1 MSQAAESLGPGGR
14 FQASLDGFTP
24 RQSQQQLASAIESAL
39 ENQSV
44 LVTESGTG
52 TGKTFA
58 YLVPALLS
66 GKRVII
72 STGTKHLQEQLFNID
87 LPRVREILEVPVTTS
102 LLKGRANYLCLH
114 RMKQAVVP
122 GANTENAETESL
134 AGIEAWSR
142 QTRDGDIAGHTG
154 LPEDSVLWRL
164 VTSSSENCLG
174 SRCPDYERCFVQQA
188 RKRALESEILVVNHH
203 LFFADL
209 SLKEEGFGQLL
220 PGAEA
225 VIFDEAHQLPEIASL
240 FFGTSLSRQQLIALC
255 RDSIKEELSEKS
267 GVRGLKQA
275 IGTLEKAVADFHLA
289 MGVRQTR
296 GSWTSLQDKKL
307 FAAHSHLGE
316 ALSGLGE
323 LLNQAGSKGE
333 GLASCASRAGDLLD
347 RFYRF
352 VDNADG
358 ENIAWYDN
366 SDRNF
371 TLYLTP
377 LEVASTFSQ
386 TLEQEHRSWV
396 FTSATLTIKG
406 EFSHFTRQLGVEHA
420 ESGHWDSP
428 FDYQSISL
436 CYMPRG
442 LPDPRHTDYT
452 DRVIEAAVPVIN
464 ASGGRTFFLFTSFR
478 ALNRAA
484 ERLKSLIGYP
494 LLVQGEAPRSELLLR
509 FRQLGNAVLL
519 GTSSFWEGVDVQG
532 EALSCVIIDKL
543 PFAAPDDPV
552 LKARGEAMEKRG
564 QNPFM
569 EYQLPQA
576 VIALK
581 QGVGR
586 LIRNETD
593 RGVLMLCDPRLTSKS
608 YGRVF
613 LDSIPPI
620 PRTDRVEDVES
631 FFSDNAIVTAD
642 VELN

>member
-1 MSQAAESLGPGGR
+1 LSQAAESLGPGGR
-14 FQASLDGFTP
+14 FKASLDGFHP
-24 RQSQQQLASAIESAL
+24 RRSQQQLASAIESAL
-39 ENQSV
+39 EDQSI

-66 GKRVII
+66 GKRIII
-72 STGTKHLQEQLFNID
+72 STGTKHLQEQLYRID
-87 LPRVREILEVPVTTS
+87 LPRVREILEIPVTTS
-102 LLKGRANYLCLH
+102 LLKGRANYLCLY
-114 RMKQAVVP
+114 RMKHAVVP
-122 GANTENAETESL
+122 GTRADDDELASL
-134 AGIEAWSR
+134 VAIERWSME
-142 QTRDGDIAGHTG
+142 TRDGDISGHTE
-154 LPEDSVLWRL
+154 LPEDSPLWRL
-164 VTSSSENCLG
+164 VTSNSENCLG
-174 SRCPDYERCFVQQA
+174 SRCPDYEQCYVQQA
-188 RKRALESEILVVNHH
+188 RKRALESEIVVVNHH

-240 FFGTSLSRQQLIALC
+240 FFGTSLSRHQLLSLC
-255 RDSIKEELSEKS
+255 RDSTREELTEKS
-267 GVRGLKQA
+267 GVRGLRQA
-275 IGTLEKAVADFHLA
+275 IGSLEKAVADFHLA
-289 MGVRQTR
+289 MGTRQGR
-296 GSWTSLQDKKL
+296 GSWASLQEKKL
-307 FAAHSHLGE
+307 FAAHSQLGE
-316 ALSGLGE
+316 ALSNLGD
-323 LLNQAGSKGE
+323 LLSQAGSKGE
-333 GLASCASRAGDLLD
+333 GLANCANRAGDLLD
-347 RFYRF
+347 RYYRF
-352 VDNADG
+352 VDDAAG

-386 TLEQEHRSWV
+386 TLEQEQRSWI

-406 EFSHFTRQLGVEHA
+406 EFTHFTRQLGIEHA
-420 ESGHWDSP
+420 DSGHWDSP

-436 CYMPRG
+436 CYLPKR
-442 LPDPRHTDYT
+442 LPDPRHPEYT

-484 ERLKSLIGYP
+484 ERLGKFIDYP
-494 LLVQGEAPRSELLLR
+494 ILVQGQAPRSELLQR
-509 FRQLGNAVLL
+509 FRNLGNAVLL

-564 QNPFM
+564 LNPFM

-586 LIRNETD
+586 LIRNEQD
-593 RGVLMLCDPRLTSKS
+593 RGVLMLCDPRLTGKS

-620 PRTDRVEDVES
+620 PRTNRIEDVES
-631 FFSDNAIVTAD
+631 FFSDNEVVTAD
-642 VELN
+642 VDEN